1 MHREAN
7 GFAAASRTADGQKPA
22 TGRMFRRFNEP
33 AHAARRASDDRVA
46 VPNEADIV
54 L

>member
-1 MHREAN
+1 
-7 GFAAASRTADGQKPA
+7 
-22 TGRMFRRFNEP
+22 MFWRCNEP
-33 AHAARRASDDRVA
+33 KRAARRADDACIA

>member
-1 MHREAN
+1 MNREAV
-7 GFAAASRTADGQKPA
+7 GFAVTVQTVDEQKSVAGHPN
-22 TGRMFRRFNEP
+22 RRVNKP
-33 AHAARRASDDRVA
+33 DHTARRADDDRLA